1 MLKEHQTLFN
11 KIVRRVDILITA
23 VSFFLAYWV
32 RGHLLTPWL
41 GSLSPLGSYLWILLF
56 ILPLWWALLKTQGLY
71 GPQRI
76 RSLTS
81 VFWIIA
87 RTVLLGTL
95 GLLAILFAFKLQYI
109 SRTFIF
115 VFGVTNAFLLIS
127 EQAIIRYIL
136 RSFRKRGYNY
146 QEILIVG
153 TGKRAKRLLKTIL
166 KHKEWGLRVA
176 GFIDKEQEM
185 LGKDIDGIKVIGML
199 EDIPSLIR
207 QMVIDEVIFVVP
219 RTWLNDLEDSIL
231 ACEELGIKTS
241 LAANFFNPKIA
252 RPRLNE
258 FGGVP
263 MLSLAT
269 TPQRHETLFVKQA
282 LDTTFSLSS
291 LILLSPLFVIIA
303 LAIKL
308 SSPGPVIYTQ
318 ERSGVNGRKF
328 KFYKFRS
335 MVDGADK
342 MQADILD
349 MNEMSGPVFKIEDDP
364 RITKVGKFL
373 RKTSMDELP
382 QLINVLQ
389 GNMSLVGPRPPL
401 PGEVEQYEHWQRRRL
416 SMKPG
421 ITCIWQVNGRNEV
434 DFEEW
439 MNMDM
444 EYIDN
449 WSLWLDLKILFK
461 TAWVVS
467 AMKGAM

>member
-1 MLKEHQTLFN
+1 
-11 KIVRRVDILITA
+11 
-23 VSFFLAYWV
+23 
-32 RGHLLTPWL
+32 
-41 GSLSPLGSYLWILLF
+41 
-56 ILPLWWALLKTQGLY
+56 
-71 GPQRI
+71 
-76 RSLTS
+76 
-81 VFWIIA
+81 
-87 RTVLLGTL
+87 
-95 GLLAILFAFKLQYI
+95 
-109 SRTFIF
+109 
-115 VFGVTNAFLLIS
+115 
-127 EQAIIRYIL
+127 
-136 RSFRKRGYNY
+136 
-146 QEILIVG
+146 
-153 TGKRAKRLLKTIL
+153 
-166 KHKEWGLRVA
+166 
-176 GFIDKEQEM
+176 M

-219 RTWLNDLEDSIL
+219 RTWLNDLEGSIL
-231 ACEELGIKTS
+231 ACEELGIKTT
-241 LAANFFNPKIA
+241 LAADFFNPIIA

-291 LILLSPLFVIIA
+291 LILLSPLFAIIA

-318 ERSGVNGRKF
+318 ERSGLNGRKF

-349 MNEMSGPVFKIEDDP
+349 MNEMSGPIFKIEDDP

-421 ITCIWQVNGRNEV
+421 ITCIWQVNGRNGV

-449 WSLWLDLKILFK
+449 WSLWLDFKILFK

>member
-11 KIVRRVDILITA
+11 KTARRVDILITA
-23 VSFFLAYWV
+23 FSFFLAYWV

-41 GSLSPLGSYLWILLF
+41 GSLAPLGSYLWTLLF

-71 GPQRI
+71 RPQRT

-81 VFWIIA
+81 VFRIIA
-87 RTVLLGTL
+87 RSVLLGTL

-136 RSFRKRGYNY
+136 RSLRKRGYNY

-166 KHKEWGLRVA
+166 KHKEWGFRVA
-176 GFIDKEQEM
+176 GFVDKEQEM

-219 RTWLNDLEDSIL
+219 RTWLNDLEGSIL
-231 ACEELGIKTS
+231 ACEELGIKTT
-241 LAANFFNPKIA
+241 LAADFFNPIIA

-291 LILLSPLFVIIA
+291 LILLSPLFAIIA

-318 ERSGVNGRKF
+318 ERSGLNGRKF

-349 MNEMSGPVFKIEDDP
+349 MNEMSGPIFKIEDDP

-421 ITCIWQVNGRNEV
+421 ITCIWQVNGRNGV

-449 WSLWLDLKILFK
+449 WSLWLDFKILFK